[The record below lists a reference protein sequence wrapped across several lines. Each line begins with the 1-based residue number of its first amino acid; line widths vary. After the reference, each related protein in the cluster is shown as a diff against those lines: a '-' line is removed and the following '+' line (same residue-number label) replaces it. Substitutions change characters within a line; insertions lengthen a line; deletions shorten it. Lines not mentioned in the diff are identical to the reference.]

1 MVVGSVGFVL
11 VVVGSG
17 PYILGGG
24 SWWWLVVRYILG
36 GGGWWWMVMGS
47 GMVYKSPLHPF
58 SWIYKF

>member
-1 MVVGSVGFVL
+1 MDHTFWLVVG
-11 VVVGSG
+11 
-17 PYILGGG
+17 GGG

-36 GGGWWWMVMGS
+36 GGEWWWMVMGS